1 MCIRVMLETNTIK
14 FAATKLR
21 MLIPANR
28 LTYNA
33 KGEVT
38 GFLLLEDGYINPNDK
53 ITDPELRREADLL
66 PEIAELAKNG
76 KVELLLDRQTT
87 WEMWGV
93 PKINS
98 PDGLFFGAPI
108 IRVGSPAQ
116 RNTPLVHPD
125 FEPED
130 LATKFF
136 TSISNE
142 RFKKLAK
149 ICGAYQGENNWKLNQ
164 LWDAFYIWSAE
175 HNGCEYLLTLD
186 FKLMRMLSHAKN
198 YDAKVK
204 VVKPSELLE
213 QATKRGGKAQKPCRL

>member
-1 MCIRVMLETNTIK
+1 MRVMLETNTIK

-28 LTYNA
+28 PTYNA

-66 PEIAELAKNG
+66 PQIAELAKSG
-76 KVELLLDRQTT
+76 KFELLLDREAT

-108 IRVGSPAQ
+108 SKVESPAQ
-116 RNTPLVHPD
+116 RSTALLHPD
-125 FEPED
+125 FSPEE
-130 LATKFF
+130 LSTMFF
-136 TSISNE
+136 TSIRDE
-142 RFKKLAK
+142 RFRKLAK

-175 HNGCEYLLTLD
+175 HNQCEFMLTLD

-198 YDAKVK
+198 HDAKVK
-204 VVKPSELLE
+204 VVKPSELLT
-213 QATKRGGKAQKPCRL
+213 QTT